1 LASELRKLT
10 QSGKGAAAAQD
21 LSSQATQPFV
31 VRLEYFGCLLY
42 DRRNGDYIPFDTD
55 AAKIFQL
62 AVTQPR
68 DRIYSLIKSTFD
80 EASLNT
86 FYTLCQ
92 QINIFDSFG
101 RFTGVFLKNPPLDM
115 VMSAPTQVHLAV
127 TNACNFRC
135 GHCFASSGQPHAD
148 ELTTFEIKRLIDDL
162 AEMGCFKI
170 KFGGGEPLVRRD
182 LPELIRYASDQG
194 LLVSI
199 STNAV
204 AATKEVVES
213 LAGLKFEEILVSV
226 DGASAEVYDAIRGEA
241 GAFRQAMAG
250 IANLKAL
257 KTPIALRR
265 VLMKANAN
273 ESAALVQLAEKLEV
287 KQVLLRSLLPVGRA
301 AAEPDMLLD
310 AGETNHAWQQ
320 ALAINNPQVQVAIP
334 QSIPNSGRK
343 RVFEGFG
350 CECGHLQCYIDPRG
364 TVSAS
369 GLLKDLLPSGNIRQ
383 QSLRQIWAS
392 GFGQFRGMEGNKYC
406 RHCSYFRGCRG
417 GCRASGLLLGKDLNA
432 PDGNCLIAAEA
443 GWQPGQAVTV

>member
-1 LASELRKLT
+1 M
-10 QSGKGAAAAQD
+10 
-21 LSSQATQPFV
+21 V
-31 VRLEYFGCLLY
+31 Y
-42 DRRNGDYIPFDTD
+42 DRRNRDYIPFDQQ
-55 AAKIFQL
+55 AAQIFQL
-62 AVTQPR
+62 AQTKPPAE
-68 DRIYSLIKSTFD
+68 IFSLIQSEFD
-80 EASLNT
+80 EASLKT
-86 FYTLCQ
+86 FYALCQ
-92 QINIFDSFG
+92 QVGIFNSFG
-101 RFTGVFLKNPPLDM
+101 QFTGVFLKNPPLDK
-115 VMSAPTQVHLAV
+115 VMSAPTLVHLAV

-135 GHCFASSGQPHAD
+135 GHCFASSGQPYAD

-182 LPELIRYASDQG
+182 LPELVRYASDQG

-213 LAGLKFEEILVSV
+213 LAGLEFEEIRVSM

-241 GAFRQAMAG
+241 GAFQQAMAG
-250 IANLKAL
+250 IANLKVL
-257 KTPIALRR
+257 KAPIALRR

-287 KQVLLRSLLPVGRA
+287 KRVLLRSLLPVGRA
-301 AAEPDMLLD
+301 AAEPDMLLG
-310 AGETNHAWQQ
+310 AGETNHVWQE

-334 QSIPNSGRK
+334 ESIPISRK

-350 CECGHLQCYIDPRG
+350 CECGRLHCYIDPRG
-364 TVSAS
+364 SVSAS
-369 GLLKDLLPSGNIRQ
+369 GLLKDLLPSGNLRQ
-383 QSLRQIWAS
+383 QSLKQIWAS
-392 GFGQFRGMEGNKYC
+392 GFGQLRGMEGNKYC

-417 GCRASGLLLGKDLNA
+417 GCRASGLLLGKNLNA
-432 PDGNCLIAAEA
+432 PDGNCLLAAEA